1 MQKKKDYPTKMSL
14 IALLQSLTQ
23 AMLTTITGLLRRYS
37 TPKKEQS
44 ISHGREKDMPV
55 IKQQIEALIQRVL
68 EKASLSSEQAV
79 ELLLHTG
86 AVESG
91 YGAIKQHPKGP
102 ATSFWQVE
110 PFTACDIWKNYLV
123 YRTSLRAKIVKA
135 SNIPERFMDELPSIE
150 DCEELLHTNLAFAIL
165 MARLVYRRIPKALP
179 NVGDMNAQA
188 KYWLKYYNAGGKGTE
203 SKFLYANM

>member
-1 MQKKKDYPTKMSL
+1 MQ
-14 IALLQSLTQ
+14 I
-23 AMLTTITGLLRRYS
+23 
-37 TPKKEQS
+37 
-44 ISHGREKDMPV
+44 
-55 IKQQIEALIQRVL
+55 IKQQVEVLIQRVL

-86 AVESG
+86 AVESN
-91 YGAIKQHPKGP
+91 YSAIKQHPKGP

-123 YRTSLRAKIVKA
+123 FRTSLRSKIVKA
-135 SNIPERFMDELPSIE
+135 SNIPERFMDELPTIE

-179 NVGDMNAQA
+179 NVGDLNAQA
-188 KYWLKYYNAGGKGTE
+188 KYWLKYYNAGGKGEE